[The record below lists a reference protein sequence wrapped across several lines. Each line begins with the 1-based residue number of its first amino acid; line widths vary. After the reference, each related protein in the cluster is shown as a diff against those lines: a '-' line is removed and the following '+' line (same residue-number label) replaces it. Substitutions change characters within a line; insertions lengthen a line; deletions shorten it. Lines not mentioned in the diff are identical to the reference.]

1 MACRPEDIL
10 AWLGPAIGPASFE
23 VGPEVRRVFAA
34 TACRARKRPSGR
46 VGDRLLADIYRLA
59 RLELA
64 RAGVTAVFGGG
75 LCTVGQ
81 PGLFHSYRR
90 DGRTGRMA
98 SLIWIDDAGDSSCCI
113 GGSRII
119 PLLSRSTRRF
129 MSVLLWIVLASL
141 LGGAISVCA
150 AALVGY
156 AASPR
161 SIPLLI
167 SYSVGALLGASL
179 LGVLPHAIH
188 EIGSVELATSFCW
201 PASSPSSCWKS
212 WCCGGTATKSAAR
225 RTIRSNSHIT
235 STSCIAVSAARPSR
249 TQPRCR
255 CSSARSGSSEAVRSA
270 SLILIGDAFH
280 NFVDGVLIA
289 AAFTQSVPLGIMTAT
304 AIVAHEIPQ
313 EVGDYLV
320 LLHSGMSRMRA
331 LAFNLLSSMATL
343 VGAVG
348 AYFALSSMAGVVPY
362 LLCIAAASMIYVAV
376 ADLIPGLHRRAELS
390 ATLQQVLLI
399 SAGIGSIVLIH
410 HLVEGHGA

>member
-1 MACRPEDIL
+1 
-10 AWLGPAIGPASFE
+10 
-23 VGPEVRRVFAA
+23 
-34 TACRARKRPSGR
+34 
-46 VGDRLLADIYRLA
+46 
-59 RLELA
+59 
-64 RAGVTAVFGGG
+64 
-75 LCTVGQ
+75 
-81 PGLFHSYRR
+81 
-90 DGRTGRMA
+90 
-98 SLIWIDDAGDSSCCI
+98 
-113 GGSRII
+113 
-119 PLLSRSTRRF
+119 

-188 EIGSVELATSFCW
+188 EIGSVEQATSLLLAGILAFFLLEKLVLWRHCHEV
-201 PASSPSSCWKS
+201 SCE
-212 WCCGGTATKSAAR
+212 AHDPVEIA
-225 RTIRSNSHIT
+225 HHEHDVQ
-235 STSCIAVSAARPSR
+235 IAVSAHAHQGHSHLAAAGPH
-249 TQPRCR
+249 
-255 CSSARSGSSEAVRSA
+255 AVGSSEAVRSA

-410 HLVEGHGA
+410 HLVEGHGV